1 MKRKEVIERIIS
13 IERLEP
19 YLRRQENNL
28 DKAILHYK
36 SNISI
41 SEAFYPLLAILEIG
55 VRNCMDDQLSKRF
68 EDKYWFENFEFI
80 KIASR
85 FQIDQIAMARSNI
98 LSQKKAITSGKVI
111 AELSFGFWTSL
122 LDTKFEM
129 TLWKSL
135 RLSFRN
141 CPKQIRKRKTMSAKF
156 NGIRKLRNRIFHH
169 EAITWDLHVLD
180 SYKNEI
186 LEGIEWLDIGM
197 LEWVGELNH
206 VDTIIENN
214 KRNIY

>member
-1 MKRKEVIERIIS
+1 MNSNEVIERVIS

-19 YLRRQENNL
+19 YLRHHGNNL

-36 SNISI
+36 SNIAV
-41 SEAFYPLLAILEIG
+41 SESFYPLLAVLEIG
-55 VRNCMDDQLSKRF
+55 VRNCMDYQLSKRF
-68 EDKYWFENFEFI
+68 DDKYWFENYEFI

-85 FQIDQIAMARSNI
+85 YQIDQIATARSNI
-98 LSQKKAITSGKVI
+98 LAQKKIITSGKMI

-122 LDTKFEM
+122 LDVKFEM

-135 RLSFRN
+135 RLSFSN

-169 EAITWDLHVLD
+169 EAIAWDLNALD
-180 SYKNEI
+180 TYKNEI
-186 LEGIEWLDIGM
+186 LEGIEWLDKGM

-206 VDTIIENN
+206 VDATIENN
-214 KRNIY
+214 KLNIE